1 MIDEKVVT
9 IDGKEF
15 IISKLP
21 ATVGRE
27 IVAKYAAGGKNILFG
42 GDYEVSEKVM
52 LKLMSYVAVNVEGR
66 IIELKTEE
74 LINNHIK
81 SAMTLIK
88 LEKEMMSYNFD
99 FFTPDTIS
107 DFLTR
112 LTKLADKETTRIL
125 TDLLGKLLPM
135 VKQH

>member
-66 IIELKTEE
+66 LIEVKTEE

-112 LTKLADKETTRIL
+112 LTKLADKESMRIL

>member
-1 MIDEKVVT
+1 MIEEKKIT

-52 LKLMSYVAVNVEGR
+52 LKLMSYVAVSVEGR
-66 IIELKTEE
+66 LIELKTEE
-74 LINNHIK
+74 LINNHVK

-112 LTKLADKETTRIL
+112 LTKLADKESMRIL